1 MKQLSKAKWIRLA
14 CFSAG
19 GDSSLLSGAA
29 DFDAAARSGKRQC
42 HGYFGYVR
50 QSGLYGCRW
59 LAFELLWQMGHLY
72 SDGADRP
79 VWDFRSPFLWGNRL
93 EYGDQLPSDC
103 LYHLFLKTDYEQ
115 ETADAGTKESGKLP
129 EGNGEKVIEWTADY
143 KNPPSIVIICPVK

>member
-1 MKQLSKAKWIRLA
+1 MKQLSKANWIRLA

-19 GDSSLLSGAA
+19 GTLLFYLVPLILMQLPDPAKGNAMVILVMFVNQVFMGVVGWHSN
-29 DFDAAARSGKRQC
+29 
-42 HGYFGYVR
+42 YFGK
-50 QSGLYGCRW
+50 
-59 LAFELLWQMGHLY
+59 GHLY
-72 SDGADRP
+72 SGGADRP

>member
-19 GDSSLLSGAA
+19 GTLLFYLVPLILMQLPDPAKGNAMVILVM
-29 DFDAAARSGKRQC
+29 FVNQVFMGVV
-42 HGYFGYVR
+42 G
-50 QSGLYGCRW
+50 
-59 LAFELLWQMGHLY
+59 WQLGHLY
-72 SDGADRP
+72 SDGAVRP
-79 VWDFRSPFLWGNRL
+79 VWDFRGPFLWGNRL

-143 KNPPSIVIICPVK
+143 KKTPSNVIICPVK

>member
-1 MKQLSKAKWIRLA
+1 MKQLSKANWIRLA

-19 GDSSLLSGAA
+19 GTILFYLVPLILMQLPDPAKGNAMVILVMFVNQVFMGAVGWH
-29 DFDAAARSGKRQC
+29 SN
-42 HGYFGYVR
+42 YFGKWG
-50 QSGLYGCRW
+50 S
-59 LAFELLWQMGHLY
+59 LY

-93 EYGDQLPSDC
+93 EYGDQLPSDR

-129 EGNGEKVIEWTADY
+129 EGNGEKVIQWTADY